1 MISKLA
7 PAWFILL
14 YHDVSWEEGPLLW
27 HIGGTCPP
35 DIFRDHVKAAQ
46 DLGRIVSVR
55 DAYERFTSGRID
67 EPLISFWFD
76 DGLRGVSRYAVE
88 ILDKIGVT
96 GATSICS
103 RFAARSEM
111 FWRFKLS
118 YLHSIG
124 ATRELRSRLQP
135 FGLSSTDFTRD
146 FSLTSFSADILGA
159 IDKLYVERTSAATRE
174 DDFKIFDTPDDI
186 VQMHRLG
193 WEIANHS
200 AAHYSCPNSH
210 FVPDAIRQFEEAEEA
225 IKAWTGTAPRFW
237 VLPFGM
243 EADGFLSQAILQRS
257 PSRTPVAVGQK
268 ANRSNAAQPTTLYR
282 ICPRATDRRSL
293 ARELLAA
300 SGRLEAFAR
309 VSRG

>member
-1 MISKLA
+1 MKLP

-14 YHDVSWEEGPLLW
+14 YHNVSWEEGPLLW

-35 DIFRDHVKAAQ
+35 DIFRDHVKAAL

-55 DAYERFTSGRID
+55 DGYERFTSGRID

-88 ILDKIGVT
+88 ILDEIGVT

-124 ATRELRSRLQP
+124 ATRELRARLAP
-135 FGLSSTDFTRD
+135 AGLSSADFTRD
-146 FSLTSFSADILGA
+146 FSLTSFSADILAA
-159 IDKLYVERTSAATRE
+159 IDSLYVERTSAATRE
-174 DDFKIFDTPDDI
+174 DHFKIFDTPDDVI
-186 VQMHRLG
+186 EIQRLG

-200 AAHYSCPNSH
+200 AAHHSCPNVH
-210 FVPDAIRQFEEAEEA
+210 FVPDAIRQFEEAEEH
-225 IKAWTGTAPRFW
+225 IKAWTGSAPRFW

-243 EADGFLSQAILQRS
+243 EADGRLTTAILDRS
-257 PSRTPVAVGQK
+257 PSRIPVAVGQR
-268 ANRSNAAQPTTLYR
+268 ANRSNAMQPAALYR
-282 ICPRATDRRSL
+282 ICPRATDRRSVS
-293 ARELLAA
+293 RELSAA
-300 SGRLEAFAR
+300 SGLIGAA
-309 VSRG
+309 GA

>member
-1 MISKLA
+1 MIRKLP

-35 DIFRDHVKAAQ
+35 DVFRDHVKAAQ

-55 DAYERFTSGRID
+55 DAYERLTSGRID

-76 DGLRGVSRYAVE
+76 DGLRGVSVYAVE

-124 ATRELRSRLQP
+124 ATHELRSRLEP
-135 FGLSSTDFTRD
+135 IGLSGADSTRD
-146 FSLTSFSADILGA
+146 FSLTSFSPDILSA
-159 IDKLYVERTSAATRE
+159 IDKLYVESTSAATRE
-174 DDFKIFDTPDDI
+174 DNFKIFDTPDKI
-186 VQMHRLG
+186 AQMHRLG

-200 AAHYSCPNSH
+200 AAHYPCPNIR

-225 IKAWTGTAPRFW
+225 IKAWTGSTPHFW
-237 VLPFGM
+237 VLPFGI
-243 EADGFLSQAILQRS
+243 EADGCLTKAILQHS
-257 PSRTPVAVGQK
+257 PRRIPVAVGQR
-268 ANRSNAAQPTTLYR
+268 ANRSNAGQSATLYR
-282 ICPRATDRRSL
+282 ICPRATDRRSVS
-293 ARELLAA
+293 RDLLAA
-300 SGRLEAFAR
+300 SALI
-309 VSRG
+309 